1 MKRDH
6 KFRKIKQKNKTV
18 YIKFNTMRTFKS
30 FLCHFAIKTKRLQLW
45 RKHYNYIKNSAGAC
59 CVKIDMANIYNT
71 LIYCTLHSRRK

>member
-1 MKRDH
+1 MSRDH

-18 YIKFNTMRTFKS
+18 YIKFNTMHTFKS

-45 RKHYNYIKNSAGAC
+45 RKHYDYIKNSAGAC
-59 CVKIDMANIYNT
+59 DMNIGTTHKRNV